1 MSNLHG
7 TVLTWLGHAAAL
19 ITTAK
24 GTTVLIDPFLT
35 QNPAF
40 PKNYKLPEK
49 IDLILLTHAHFD
61 HIADAVPI
69 AKKHSST
76 VVAIFELANW
86 VGSKGIEKTVG
97 MNIGGT
103 YHFEDL
109 AITMVEAKH
118 SSCIQDGDQVLYG
131 GDPAGFVIAVEGG
144 PVIYHSGDT
153 SVFSDMQIIRD
164 LYQPEVGFLPIGDHY
179 TMGPK
184 QAALALK
191 FLGLKTVIPIHHSTF
206 PILSG
211 KPEHLAALTRDLGV
225 EIKALAPGES
235 LR

>member
-7 TVLTWLGHAAAL
+7 TVLTWLGHAAVL

-24 GTTVLIDPFLT
+24 GTTILIDPFLT
-35 QNPAF
+35 QNPSF
-40 PKNYKLPEK
+40 PKDYKLPEK
-49 IDLILLTHAHFD
+49 VDLILLTHAHFD

-69 AKKHSST
+69 AKKHGST
-76 VVAIFELANW
+76 VLAIFELANW
-86 VGSKGIEKTVG
+86 VGSKGVEKTVG

-103 YHFEDL
+103 FHFQDL

-118 SSCIQDGDQVLYG
+118 SSCIQDGDQVFYG
-131 GDPAGFVIAVEGG
+131 GDPAGFVIKVEGG
-144 PVIYHSGDT
+144 PTLYHSGDT

-164 LYQPEVGFLPIGDHY
+164 LYHPEVGFLPIGDHY
-179 TMGPK
+179 TMGPQ

-191 FLGLKTVIPIHHSTF
+191 FLGLKTVIPIHHGTF
-206 PILSG
+206 PVLSG
-211 KPEHLAALTRDLGV
+211 KPEHLSALVGDTGV

-235 LR
+235 MR